1 MSNKDLILNAVSKS
15 KPRQNRMRDGIEV
28 HDDTKSRYVNF
39 EDIGGNKKRRRKT
52 PDRIE
57 SWVPADFVNYAKKL
71 YYERYEM
78 NWTLQYAR
86 ACMDIT
92 EIKDNLLEAIGYCD
106 NQLLK
111 QYIEWF
117 FERQADRDVEG
128 AEGFYFGHLYNKK
141 HIEYFA
147 SNYLDKNISQSEPE
161 TENVEVIN
169 PKDIELI
176 YLLSEDQLVIQYGI
190 LIAVNWLIEY
200 KGYSLQSAAYSVCNV
215 CKKSRGSRYLTYI
228 KEATEQYNPYPRT
241 LQFKQADQLIKK
253 VDNNMSIN
261 VEFGENLN
269 LAELFT

>member
-15 KPRQNRMRDGIEV
+15 KPQPNRMRDGIEV
-28 HDDTKSRYVNF
+28 RDNATSRYVDF
-39 EDIGGNKKRRRKT
+39 EDIGGNKKRRRKI

-57 SWVPADFVNYAKKL
+57 SWVPADFVKYAKKL

-78 NWTLQYAR
+78 NWTLKYAR

-111 QYIEWF
+111 QYIDWF
-117 FERQADRDVEG
+117 FERQADRDIEG

-147 SNYLDKNISQSEPE
+147 SDYLDKDTSQSEPE
-161 TENVEVIN
+161 AEDGKIVN

-176 YLLSEDQLVIQYGI
+176 YLLSEDRLVIQYGI

-200 KGYSLQSAAYSVCNV
+200 KGYSPQSAVNLVCNV
-215 CKKSRGSRYLTYI
+215 CKKSKGSSYLTYI
-228 KEATEQYNPYPRT
+228 KEATEQYNPYPNT
-241 LQFKQADQLIKK
+241 LKFKQADQLIKK
-253 VDNNMSIN
+253 VDNNMSVN
-261 VEFGENLN
+261 VKFGENMN